1 MASAFMTRCF
11 PDRSVPSGGVGGAVV
26 RPAGTADLPALMR
39 LETSAFSENRLSRR
53 SLHHLLTRA
62 HAFCLVAELR
72 GTIVGYALVLLR
84 RGTSLARLYSFAVNP
99 ERRGEGLGRTL
110 LRAAEREAAGH
121 HAQVM
126 RLEVRPDNAAAIALY
141 RAAGYRQFGRYM
153 DYYEDHAAALRF
165 EKRLA
170 LDLSPREPRVPY
182 YGQTTDFTCGPAALL
197 MAMKALDP
205 AVELDR
211 RQELRLWR
219 EATTVFMA
227 SGHGGCEPFGMALA
241 AHRRG
246 FRVVIHVSEDSPI
259 FLDGVRDPRKKEVM
273 RLVQMDFRD
282 QVAETDIT
290 VVHRSLTPDELAGYI
305 DEGAIPIVLIS
316 LFRMY
321 RVKEPHWVVVHGH
334 DDRFIYAHDPLI
346 ERDTLDEAM
355 DKADMPIPLREFA
368 HMSRYGRTALR
379 AAVVL
384 SRREAP

>member
-1 MASAFMTRCF
+1 MAMHDPGHPA
-11 PDRSVPSGGVGGAVV
+11 PGAAGAPTAV
-26 RPAGTADLPALMR
+26 RPAGVADIPALLR
-39 LETSAFSENRLSRR
+39 LEAGAFGGDRLTRR
-53 SLHHLLTRA
+53 SFHHLLTRA
-62 HAFCLVAELR
+62 HAFCLVAEQDAA
-72 GTIVGYALVLLR
+72 VAGYALVLLR
-84 RGTSLARLYSFAVNP
+84 RGTSLARLYSFAVAP
-99 ERRGEGLGRTL
+99 ARQGAGVGRTL
-110 LRAAEREAAGH
+110 LHAAEREAVAR
-121 HAQVM
+121 HALVM
-126 RLEVRPDNAAAIALY
+126 RLEVRPDNSAAIALY
-141 RAAGYRQFGRYM
+141 RAAGYRQFGRHM
-153 DYYEDHAAALRF
+153 DYYEDHAEALRF
-165 EKRLA
+165 EKRLVP
-170 LDLSPREPRVPY
+170 DLPPREPRVPY

-205 AVELDR
+205 AIELDR

-246 FRVVIHVSEDSPI
+246 FRVAIHISDDSPM

-273 RLVQMDFRD
+273 RLVQADFHD

-290 VVHRSLTPDELAGYI
+290 VIRHPLTPDELTRHI
-305 DEGAIPIVLIS
+305 DAGAIPIVLIS
-316 LFRMY
+316 LYRMY
-321 RVKEPHWVVVHGH
+321 RFREPHWVVVHGH
-334 DDRFIYAHDPLI
+334 DDRFVYAHDPLI
-346 ERDTLDEAM
+346 EPDTLDKVM